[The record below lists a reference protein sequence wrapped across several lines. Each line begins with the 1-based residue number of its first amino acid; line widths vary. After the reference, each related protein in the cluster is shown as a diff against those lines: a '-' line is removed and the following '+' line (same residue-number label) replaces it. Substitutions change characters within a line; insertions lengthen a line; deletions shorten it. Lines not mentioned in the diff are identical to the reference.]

1 MTMKSRRRIFSY
13 IILILLG
20 GVLVFLGNTGSI
32 DDFWSGMGSGLLAV
46 SVLQLLR
53 MYRLSKDEVYR
64 EKMEIEIKDERNA
77 FLRLKAWAWAG
88 YLFILLAAVAT
99 IVLKVMGQDLLS
111 MAASWAVCLL
121 LVLYW
126 VSYLILRRKY

>member
-1 MTMKSRRRIFSY
+1 MKSKRRILSY

-20 GVLVFLGNTGSI
+20 ALLMILGTSGSI

-53 MYRLSKDEVYR
+53 MYRLSKDESYR

-77 FLRLKAWAWAG
+77 FLRLKAWGWAG
-88 YLFILLAAVAT
+88 YLFILIAAVAT

>member
-1 MTMKSRRRIFSY
+1 MTMKSRRRILSY

-53 MYRLSKDEVYR
+53 MYRLGKDEAYR

-77 FLRLKAWAWAG
+77 FLRLKAWGWAG

>member
-1 MTMKSRRRIFSY
+1 MKSKRRILSY

-77 FLRLKAWAWAG
+77 FLRLKAWGWAG

>member
-1 MTMKSRRRIFSY
+1 MKFNRRSFSY
-13 IILILLG
+13 LLLLALGAVLVILG
-20 GVLVFLGNTGSI
+20 GMEAI
-32 DDFWSGMGSGLLAV
+32 DEFWSGMGGGLVGV
-46 SVLQLLR
+46 SILR
-53 MYRLSKDEVYR
+53 LIQMYRLSKDADYR
-64 EKMEIEIKDERNA
+64 EKVETEIKDERNS
-77 FLRLKAWAWAG
+77 FLRTKAWAWAG
-88 YLFILLAAVAT
+88 YLFILIAAVAT